1 MPTSD
6 RLFYLFTNFLQQLP
20 SLLAL
25 LACIIFAITRW
36 KRFPKVAM
44 VVTIGLGLLL
54 VHSIV
59 FLFVYNF
66 VPDWFFRSA
75 TLSGSDFEERQKLI
89 RNVYL
94 VLGWIS
100 NTAAAVAFA
109 VLLAGIFMA
118 RKPPEPLPP
127 LPEG

>member
-25 LACIIFAITRW
+25 VACIIFAITRW
-36 KRFPKVAM
+36 KRYPKVAM

-54 VHSIV
+54 VHAIV

-66 VPDWFFRSA
+66 VPGWLIDYSREYREVEA
-75 TLSGSDFEERQKLI
+75 AI

-100 NTAAAVAFA
+100 NSAAAVAFA
-109 VLLAGIFMA
+109 VLLAGIFMH
-118 RKPPEPLPP
+118 RKPPNEL
-127 LPEG
+127 GQT

>member
-1 MPTSD
+1 MTSD
-6 RLFYLFTNFLQQLP
+6 RLFYLFVNFIQQLP

-25 LACIIFAITRW
+25 LACMIFAITRW
-36 KRFPKVAM
+36 KRYPKVAM

-54 VHSIV
+54 LHSIV

-66 VPDWFFRSA
+66 VPRWFIDYSRDYREIE
-75 TLSGSDFEERQKLI
+75 TTI

-100 NTAAAVAFA
+100 NSAAAVAFA
-109 VLLAGIFMA
+109 VVLAGIFMR
-118 RKPPEPLPP
+118 RKPTNRLSET
-127 LPEG
+127 

>member
-25 LACIIFAITRW
+25 LGCLIFAITRW
-36 KRFPKVAM
+36 KRHPKVAM

-54 VHSIV
+54 VHTIV

-75 TLSGSDFEERQKLI
+75 TFAGTDFEEREKLI

-100 NTAAAVAFA
+100 NSAAAVAFA
-109 VLLAGIFMA
+109 VLLAGIFMR
-118 RKPPEPLPP
+118 RKPATSPP
-127 LPEG
+127 M

>member
-6 RLFYLFTNFLQQLP
+6 RLFYLFINFVQQLP

-25 LACIIFAITRW
+25 LACIVFAITRW
-36 KRFPKVAM
+36 KRYPKVAM

-54 VHSIV
+54 LHSIV

-66 VPDWFFRSA
+66 VPRWFIDY
-75 TLSGSDFEERQKLI
+75 TQDYRQIETTI

-100 NTAAAVAFA
+100 NSAAAVAFA
-109 VLLAGIFMA
+109 VLLAGIFMG
-118 RKPPEPLPP
+118 RKPTNELR
-127 LPEG
+127 ET

>member
-1 MPTSD
+1 MTSD
-6 RLFYLFTNFLQQLP
+6 RLFYLLVSFLEQLP

-25 LACIIFAITRW
+25 VACIIFALTRW
-36 KRFPKVAM
+36 KRHPKVAM

-54 VHSIV
+54 IHAIV
-59 FLFVYNF
+59 FTCVYNF
-66 VPDWFFRSA
+66 VPRYFIDYSRDYREIE
-75 TLSGSDFEERQKLI
+75 TTI

-109 VLLAGIFMA
+109 VLLTGIFMR
-118 RKPPEPLPP
+118 RKPTNELH
-127 LPEG
+127 ET

>member
-109 VLLAGIFMA
+109 VLLAGVFMG
-118 RKPPEPLPP
+118 RKPPEPLP
-127 LPEG
+127 ET

>member
-1 MPTSD
+1 MTSD
-6 RLFYLFTNFLQQLP
+6 RLFYLFINFVEQLP

-25 LACIIFAITRW
+25 VACIIFAITRW
-36 KRFPKVAM
+36 KRHPKVAM

-54 VHSIV
+54 LHAIV

-66 VPDWFFRSA
+66 VPSYFIQAA
-75 TLSGSDFEERQKLI
+75 TAEGRDYREVEKVI

-100 NTAAAVAFA
+100 NSAAAVAFA
-109 VLLAGIFMA
+109 VLLTGIFMRRSPA
-118 RKPPEPLPP
+118 AELN
-127 LPEG
+127 ET